1 MDLSDTRLIERLCA
15 DLPMYARHALTILDK
30 SGKQQRLILNRAQQY
45 IHDRLEKQL
54 AEQGRVRAL
63 ILKSRQQGSSTY
75 VAARFYHKTST
86 KFGQRAFIVAHEQ
99 KATDNLFS
107 MVKRYH
113 DNNPL
118 KPSTGATNA
127 KELVFDRL
135 DGGYKLATAGSK
147 DVGRSNTAQ
156 LLHGCLGAGALVM
169 MYDGSLRAIETLE
182 PGDVVRTKA
191 GVAAPVKGISW
202 HSDQTRT
209 LKIAMN
215 GVPIRATDNHKFW
228 TRNGMVPVSELRVGD
243 ELGFPVRHITEEI
256 SSVPFSCELSKRKQ
270 GGGRSEK
277 HGPESI
283 ALTFELGRMLGLYLA
298 EGYIALQTKEP
309 HEPGSV
315 VFACHERELERNSQW
330 IRAICHYSSLNE
342 RENKGSKTRMTVA
355 YGRQFAAFVMR
366 MCGRKEGKHLP
377 HEWWR
382 MPREFVRGLLVGY
395 LAGDGHCSQSR
406 DRRIQAPSIVPA
418 ITYGMRDVV
427 AALGFGFPS
436 VSYREPGV
444 RHGRNEKAQYTLR
457 ITGGAVDSIAPML
470 GWKMPPR
477 KRTGNSQK
485 IENGFAWLAIESIG
499 DLSDEMVWD
508 IEVDHPDHDYCLT
521 QCATS
526 NSEFG
531 FWDNAESHL
540 AGIGS
545 CVADIDGTEII
556 LESTANGINNK
567 FHQLWQDA
575 EAGRGEWTA
584 IFVPWMWQQEYRAP
598 VPEGFELTAEEVEYK
613 NAYGCDLEQMVWR
626 RNKVVTYGHGFEWL
640 FDQEYP
646 AVPNLAFRSPTAD
659 PIISPALV
667 TRAMKSNYK
676 DMHGPLIIGCDP
688 AEFGDDRTAIVFR
701 RGRVCYRIETYEK
714 QEPMEV
720 ANRLARY
727 HTEFSPDAMFVDKI
741 GIGAGIV
748 SRLRELG
755 VPVIGINSGERASE
769 PDLYVNQ
776 RAEMWYRM
784 QEWFQDQPCRIP
796 NDMALA
802 SDLSGP
808 SIKYNAESRKKMVE
822 KKEDMKRRGIRSP
835 DLGDALA
842 ISFASTV
849 VSRDNVEYAGRYG
862 SHKAA
867 TIAGY

>member
-156 LLHGCLGAGALVM
+156 LLHG
-169 MYDGSLRAIETLE
+169 
-182 PGDVVRTKA
+182 
-191 GVAAPVKGISW
+191 
-202 HSDQTRT
+202 
-209 LKIAMN
+209 
-215 GVPIRATDNHKFW
+215 
-228 TRNGMVPVSELRVGD
+228 
-243 ELGFPVRHITEEI
+243 
-256 SSVPFSCELSKRKQ
+256 
-270 GGGRSEK
+270 
-277 HGPESI
+277 
-283 ALTFELGRMLGLYLA
+283 
-298 EGYIALQTKEP
+298 
-309 HEPGSV
+309 
-315 VFACHERELERNSQW
+315 
-330 IRAICHYSSLNE
+330 
-342 RENKGSKTRMTVA
+342 
-355 YGRQFAAFVMR
+355 
-366 MCGRKEGKHLP
+366 
-377 HEWWR
+377 
-382 MPREFVRGLLVGY
+382 
-395 LAGDGHCSQSR
+395 
-406 DRRIQAPSIVPA
+406 
-418 ITYGMRDVV
+418 
-427 AALGFGFPS
+427 
-436 VSYREPGV
+436 
-444 RHGRNEKAQYTLR
+444 
-457 ITGGAVDSIAPML
+457 
-470 GWKMPPR
+470 
-477 KRTGNSQK
+477 
-485 IENGFAWLAIESIG
+485 
-499 DLSDEMVWD
+499 
-508 IEVDHPDHDYCLT
+508 
-521 QCATS
+521 
-526 NSEFG
+526 SEFG

-545 CVADIDGTEII
+545 CVADIDGTEIV

-727 HTEFSPDAMFVDKI
+727 HTEFSPDALFVDKI

-755 VPVIGINSGERASE
+755 VPVIGVNSGERASE

>member
-156 LLHGCLGAGALVM
+156 LLHG
-169 MYDGSLRAIETLE
+169 
-182 PGDVVRTKA
+182 
-191 GVAAPVKGISW
+191 
-202 HSDQTRT
+202 
-209 LKIAMN
+209 
-215 GVPIRATDNHKFW
+215 
-228 TRNGMVPVSELRVGD
+228 
-243 ELGFPVRHITEEI
+243 
-256 SSVPFSCELSKRKQ
+256 
-270 GGGRSEK
+270 
-277 HGPESI
+277 
-283 ALTFELGRMLGLYLA
+283 
-298 EGYIALQTKEP
+298 
-309 HEPGSV
+309 
-315 VFACHERELERNSQW
+315 
-330 IRAICHYSSLNE
+330 
-342 RENKGSKTRMTVA
+342 
-355 YGRQFAAFVMR
+355 
-366 MCGRKEGKHLP
+366 
-377 HEWWR
+377 
-382 MPREFVRGLLVGY
+382 
-395 LAGDGHCSQSR
+395 
-406 DRRIQAPSIVPA
+406 
-418 ITYGMRDVV
+418 
-427 AALGFGFPS
+427 
-436 VSYREPGV
+436 
-444 RHGRNEKAQYTLR
+444 
-457 ITGGAVDSIAPML
+457 
-470 GWKMPPR
+470 
-477 KRTGNSQK
+477 
-485 IENGFAWLAIESIG
+485 
-499 DLSDEMVWD
+499 
-508 IEVDHPDHDYCLT
+508 
-521 QCATS
+521 
-526 NSEFG
+526 SEFG

-835 DLGDALA
+835 DCFIAGTLVSTPSGDRRIETMREGDEVLTPVGVRRVVKVWESETSELTTATFSNGSMLCGKGKHEVFTWDAGWVRMDALA
-842 ISFASTV
+842 LDNAIESNNPWSVLKWKFLAQFFTPESVFGFKQRAATISRVGRVLRRDFFIGASGLTTSALFLKALLSITKTATGRTTESKTLNSSTDQVTQQSTCVNECRTRSIDLSHTRRLQAQESRPQHGTDRQTESRGTVSTENAHGKVESRPESHAAFAGKSTTLSFQRDPGSVQKPASKKHGISVTKRRLESVFCAVRNLFSTSFASRNVAPVSVRTDSVDSAVKVYNLTLDADNVYYANGILVANCADALALTFSSTV
-849 VSRDNVEYAGRYG
+849 VARDTLDYAYRYG